1 MGKNW
6 TVDEAKTYVLKVL
19 KGKQQVGLKYCS
31 AVDFLMNHTNVNVNL
46 HPLSEK
52 EDDNDSARVDR

>member
-1 MGKNW
+1 MSRKW
-6 TVDEAKTYVLKVL
+6 TVDEAKAYVLKVL
-19 KGKQQVGLKYCS
+19 KGKQQSGLKYCS

-52 EDDNDSARVDR
+52 EDDNDSARANR

>member
-1 MGKNW
+1 MSRKW
-6 TVDEAKTYVLKVL
+6 TVDEAKAYILKVL
-19 KGKQQVGLKYCS
+19 KGKQQSGLKYCS

-52 EDDNDSARVDR
+52 EDDNDSARVNR